1 MGSRLQETHQG
12 VRREAP
18 DSIRIKHLR
27 QGPPLPLP
35 QPLPAPRPTWRVLCA
50 GDQLSR
56 GNTCFPGTFKDE
68 FTNREVRGGLQGAR
82 SIPTRCP
89 RSRRP
94 RRRQAPRLLH
104 NLLCFPRL
112 GSLPCWPMSFSC
124 PSPWRTLHWALGP
137 SGLGGGRPSLVG
149 DGLMGSR

>member
-1 MGSRLQETHQG
+1 MSANG
-12 VRREAP
+12 VSPSGNSPGGEERGTAIASAY
-18 DSIRIKHLR
+18 SIRIKHLR

-137 SGLGGGRPSLVG
+137 SGLGGGAA
-149 DGLMGSR
+149 